1 MSFTV
6 TAIVHENSQAQA
18 VIEML
23 SRCGVDRERVDIS
36 NDESNAVPPVDRVG
50 IWSSG
55 GLVLGILI
63 GGLTGWILMPSG
75 VLGIVGAL
83 WCAVVGAII
92 GGRALGYA
100 ASDGTEMTAVTPPK
114 VIVSV
119 QAENRS
125 DVANITKALNS
136 GGAERIVWKENNL

>member
-6 TAIVHENSQAQA
+6 TAIVHENSQAQS

-36 NDESNAVPPVDRVG
+36 NDESNVVPRVDRVG

-55 GLVLGILI
+55 GLMLGILI

-100 ASDGTEMTAVTPPK
+100 ASDGAGTTAVAPPK
-114 VIVSV
+114 VVVSI

-136 GGAERIVWKENNL
+136 GGAERIVCKENNP